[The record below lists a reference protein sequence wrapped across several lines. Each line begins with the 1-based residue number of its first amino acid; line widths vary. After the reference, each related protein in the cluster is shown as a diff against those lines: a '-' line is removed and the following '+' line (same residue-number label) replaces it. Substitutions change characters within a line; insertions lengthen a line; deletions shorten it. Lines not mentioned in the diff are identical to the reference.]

1 MNYGKLHLFYINC
14 VKEEKVEISYLL
26 LSFFISNNKISQE
39 QNPQKISNNIIL
51 ETWQSYPT
59 FF

>member
-1 MNYGKLHLFYINC
+1 MNYGNLYLFYINC
-14 VKEEKVEISYLL
+14 VKAEKVEISYLL

-39 QNPQKISNNIIL
+39 ENPQNISNNIIL
-51 ETWQSYPT
+51 ETWQSYPA